1 MKRNQLKNK
10 LFIFFIFYIIAPI
23 GLVEIFSQFRYSYGY
38 FFEIL
43 SGRKTSE
50 KVGLRPSNANYS
62 KAIKTLYGDTSK
74 IKIIKYRTD
83 KYGTIHPSTISNA
96 KNKIDKSTL
105 FCGGS
110 TTETSVVQEGQRIPD
125 IYSKITS
132 KIAINA
138 SRSGKDLKGCIETID
153 YFIKYHGKPKNIII
167 ATNLNTIGLY
177 GRLQGDKKIESKNFF
192 SLKDPESGLRNFVR
206 KSFKSLTPG
215 LAKTRMHIKKQE
227 DLELQAS
234 GEINYESRL
243 FKGCC
248 FISGT
253 FNKPGS
259 NIVFDWESSL
269 QQEGYRNL
277 IRNQLKRLDILIKK
291 YSIDKQNIF
300 FFLEPNSFLLSGT
313 SSKTDLRQYL
323 HDKNGFKVDGINSAK
338 WTKIYDD
345 IYLNTVKQYG
355 YKVLNVKISDLRSQ
369 YFYDAVHLT
378 PEGSKFIGKFY
389 SDKIVPSLNSLKP

>member
-1 MKRNQLKNK
+1 MKNNYLTKN
-10 LFIFFIFYIIAPI
+10 FFIYFVVYIIAPI
-23 GLVEIFSQFRYSYGY
+23 SLVEIFSQFRYSYGY
-38 FFEIL
+38 FFEVL
-43 SGRKTSE
+43 SGRKNSE
-50 KVGLRPSNANYS
+50 KLGFRPSNVNYA

-96 KNKIDKSTL
+96 KNKIDNSTL

-110 TTETSVVQEGQRIPD
+110 TTETSLIQEGQRMPD
-125 IYSKITS
+125 IYSKITGN
-132 KIAINA
+132 IAINA
-138 SRSGKDLKGCIETID
+138 SRSGKDLKGCIKTID

-167 ATNLNTIGLY
+167 ANNINTIGLY
-177 GRLQGDKKIESKNFF
+177 GRLQGDKTIGSKNFF
-192 SLKDPESGLRNFVR
+192 SFKDPQSGIRKFAR
-206 KSFKSLTPG
+206 KSFKTITPG
-215 LAKTRMHIKKQE
+215 LSMTWFHIKKQE
-227 DLELQAS
+227 DLNLQSS

-248 FISGT
+248 FMLGS

-259 NIVFDWESSL
+259 NIDFDWESSL
-269 QQEGYRNL
+269 QQEGYRRL
-277 IRNQLKRLDILIKK
+277 IRNQLKTLNTVIKK
-291 YSIDKQNIF
+291 YSIDKQKIF
-300 FFLEPNSFLLSGT
+300 FFLEPNSFLLSET

-323 HDKNGFKVDGINSAK
+323 HDKNGVKVDGINSAK

-345 IYLNTVKQYG
+345 IYSNTIKQFG

-369 YFYDAVHLT
+369 YFYDAVHLS

-389 SDKIVPSLNSLKP
+389 SEKINP